1 MTYYGNESA
10 AASGDEQLT
19 DEQAVVD
26 PLEQAEIDQPD
37 DGSNVALKAQA
48 RCTR

>member
-1 MTYYGNESA
+1 MTYYGDEPA
-10 AASGDEQLT
+10 AASLDEQPT
-19 DEQAVVD
+19 DDHMTVD

-37 DGSNVALKAQA
+37 DGSNIALKAQA